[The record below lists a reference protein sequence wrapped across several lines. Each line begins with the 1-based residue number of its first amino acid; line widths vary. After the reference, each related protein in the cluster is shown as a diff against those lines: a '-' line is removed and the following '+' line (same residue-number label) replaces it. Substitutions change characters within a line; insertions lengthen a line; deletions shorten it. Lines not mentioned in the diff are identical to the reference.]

1 MQLISIFL
9 ACSSSLPPVSHKLA
23 PGRNNQDVQLEQ
35 LDLINKH
42 GTTEQRLLCPKRPS
56 RRGQTKAFELTA
68 YFVTPL
74 LTNMVFTPASSRKH
88 ISLVWIVVTVTLW
101 PNAVT
106 WGVLKSIN
114 KWATEILWKPGARQ
128 LWDEVSQ
135 NPEHLFSITQLEKVK
150 SCLKTHQHYC
160 KHLLPESTKNP
171 LAKSIGGFLPRR
183 CFRLAVFKHLTH
195 SLDMA

>member
-1 MQLISIFL
+1 MAQQNKGFYVPKGHQGEVKLKHL
-9 ACSSSLPPVSHKLA
+9 SSLLILLHLCCPTWSSLQLPVE
-23 PGRNNQDVQLEQ
+23 N
-35 LDLINKH
+35 
-42 GTTEQRLLCPKRPS
+42 
-56 RRGQTKAFELTA
+56 
-68 YFVTPL
+68 
-74 LTNMVFTPASSRKH
+74 VFP
-88 ISLVWIVVTVTLW
+88 LVWIVVTVTLW

-160 KHLLPESTKNP
+160 KHLLLPESTKNP
-171 LAKSIGGFLPRR
+171 LAKSIGVFLPRR